1 MFHPETQK
9 ALVKSHHEDI
19 FKESEGSR
27 MLNIGKTRH
36 RSRPSLI
43 RRLFMRFGKMST
55 SSVEDMKPSETEQR
69 LDRLIQEH
77 EV

>member
-27 MLNIGKTRH
+27 LRNIGKTRH

-43 RRLFMRFGKMST
+43 QRIFMRFGKLSIRT
-55 SSVEDMKPSETEQR
+55 EEELKPAEANKR
-69 LDRLIQEH
+69 LDKLIHEH
-77 EV
+77 EI